1 MLCSKSALSKA
12 TAALRTYAS
21 AGAAPA
27 VLSTANGIKVAAIE
41 GQAGSPLASISLVI
55 NYGSRFETAS
65 TSGAAHFLKAFG
77 FRNTQE
83 RTSFRTVREAELN
96 GAALT
101 AEATRENIT
110 YTVQCFRDAV
120 PYFVDILGDIAAA
133 TKFSEHEFRDIAR
146 LVRFEALGARE
157 NPQARVLDGV
167 HQAAFRG
174 GLGNSLYALDSSP
187 VCTGDAVREYAQSAM
202 QGGRVAVVATGV
214 DAATLAALVAESKLA
229 GLAGGAAAAA
239 AAAAAADSRARFTG
253 GGHQIY
259 ESAAPVSYYALA
271 FGSEPSAAPVLASL
285 LGAQRRLK
293 WGAGS
298 SPLAKLAFAEGFSAE
313 SFSFSYS
320 DAALVGVL
328 VSAPSAQIKSA
339 VEKVAGVIQ
348 TSVAKAAPEAVAR
361 AVAAVRLDA
370 AEAQATQ
377 QGAIRELSKLALGQG
392 PPASLL
398 EAVDSAALAQAAAS
412 VFSAKPVA
420 ASIGLPQTT
429 AYVDTL
435 GF

>member
-1 MLCSKSALSKA
+1 MLCSKALSKL
-12 TAALRTYAS
+12 TAVRAYAS
-21 AGAAPA
+21 ASGVAPT

-41 GQAGSPLASISLVI
+41 GQPDSPLASISLVI
-55 NYGSRFETAS
+55 NHGSRFETAS
-65 TSGAAHFLKAFG
+65 TSGAAHYLKAFG

-96 GAALT
+96 GATLT
-101 AEATRENIT
+101 ASATRENIT
-110 YTVQCFRDAV
+110 YTVQCFRDAL

-133 TKFSEHEFRDIAR
+133 TKFSEHEFRDIAK
-146 LVRFEALGARE
+146 LVKFESLGARE
-157 NPQARVLDGV
+157 NPVARVLDGV

-187 VCTGDAVREYAQSAM
+187 VQTGDAVREYAASAM
-202 QGGRVAVVATGV
+202 QSGRLAVVATGV
-214 DAATLAALVAESKLA
+214 DAPTLAALVAESKLA
-229 GLAGGAAAAA
+229 GLTSGT
-239 AAAAAADSRARFTG
+239 AAAADAKAKFTG

-293 WGAGS
+293 WGAGA

-328 VSAPSAQIKSA
+328 VSAPSAQIQAA
-339 VEKVAGVIQ
+339 VEKVAEVVKS
-348 TSVAKAAPEAVAR
+348 SVAKAEPEAVAR
-361 AVAAVRLDA
+361 AVAAARLDV

-377 QGAIRELSKLALGQG
+377 QGVIRELSMLALGQG
-392 PPASLL
+392 PAASL
-398 EAVDSAALAQAAAS
+398 ESVDGAALSQVAAK

-420 ASIGLPQTT
+420 ASIGLSQTT